1 MNTKK
6 ILGIFICM
14 LVMTMIP
21 VAAGATTNNNSET
34 GKIGWTTIQG
44 FTLTQP
50 KQINGG
56 ALISFKCLFVHYASQ
71 GIGQR
76 VTGIRYGGQ
85 EMVIPANFN
94 GLLMNHMIM
103 GWCIGALEF

>member
-1 MNTKK
+1 MKK
-6 ILGIFICM
+6 KLLGIGISLLF
-14 LVMTMIP
+14 LAMIP
-21 VAAGATTNNNSET
+21 MAAGVTTNDTEP
-34 GKIGWTTIQG
+34 GKIGWTTLQG

-50 KQINGG
+50 RLVNGG
-56 ALISFKCLFVHYASQ
+56 ALIAFRCLFVHYVAQ
-71 GIGQR
+71 GLGQR

-94 GLLMNHMIM
+94 GILMNHIIM